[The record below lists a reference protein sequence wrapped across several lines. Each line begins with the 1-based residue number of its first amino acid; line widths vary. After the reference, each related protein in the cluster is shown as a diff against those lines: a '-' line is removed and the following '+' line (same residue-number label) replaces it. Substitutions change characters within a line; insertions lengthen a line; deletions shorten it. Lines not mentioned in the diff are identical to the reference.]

1 MWGLLLASQRE
12 EQRCEVRLRVLRLV
26 QANLELSTRKIA
38 EDVGISNGS
47 AFYVLAALV
56 EKGFLKLNNFKN
68 SSSKGRYAY
77 ILTPKGVREKSLL
90 TSRFIERKREKYKE
104 LRAEIE
110 ALEREAG
117 VRVDDASPAGP
128 WELKLKDQKR

>member
-1 MWGLLLASQRE
+1 MASQRE
-12 EQRCEVRLRVLRLV
+12 DQRYEVRFRVLRLV
-26 QANLELSTRKIA
+26 HANPEMTTRKIA

-56 EKGFLKLNNFKN
+56 EKGFLKFDNFKN

-77 ILTPKGVREKSLL
+77 ILTSKGLREKTLL
-90 TSRFIERKREKYKE
+90 TARFIERKREEYID

-110 ALEREAG
+110 VLEREAG
-117 VRVDDASPAGP
+117 LMDGNGYRPDSR
-128 WELKLKDQKR
+128 Q

>member
-12 EQRCEVRLRVLRLV
+12 DQRYEVRLRVMRLV
-26 QANLELSTRKIA
+26 HANPEMTTRKIA

-47 AFYVLAALV
+47 AFYVLKALV
-56 EKGFLKLNNFKN
+56 KKGFLKLDNFKN

-90 TSRFIERKREKYKE
+90 TSSFLERKREEYKN
-104 LRAEIE
+104 LRDEID
-110 ALEREAG
+110 ALESEAG
-117 VRVDDASPAGP
+117 LAVDDGSLADP
-128 WELKLKDQKR
+128 WTIKLRD

>member
-12 EQRCEVRLRVLRLV
+12 DQRNEVRLRVMRLV
-26 QANLELSTRKIA
+26 HANPEMTTRKIA

-47 AFYVLAALV
+47 AFYLLKALV

-68 SSSKGRYAY
+68 SSNKGRYAY
-77 ILTPKGVREKSLL
+77 ILTPKGVQEKSLL
-90 TSRFIERKREKYKE
+90 TSRFIERKREEYKD

-110 ALEREAG
+110 ALEREARF
-117 VRVDDASPAGP
+117 RVDDDALSEP
-128 WELKLKDQKR
+128 

>member
-1 MWGLLLASQRE
+1 LWGLLLASQRE
-12 EQRCEVRLRVLRLV
+12 DQRHEVHLRVLRLV
-26 QANLELSTRKIA
+26 HANPELSTRKIA

-56 EKGFLKLNNFKN
+56 EKGFLKLDNFKN
-68 SSSKGRYAY
+68 SSNKGRYAY
-77 ILTPKGVREKSLL
+77 ILTPKGLREKTLL
-90 TSRFIERKREKYKE
+90 TARFIERKREEYKN

-117 VRVDDASPAGP
+117 LAFDDGHLSDP
-128 WELKLKDQKR
+128 RR

>member
-1 MWGLLLASQRE
+1 MWGLLLASKREGQRY
-12 EQRCEVRLRVLRLV
+12 EVRLRVLRLV
-26 QANLELSTRKIA
+26 QANPELSTRKIA

-56 EKGFLKLNNFKN
+56 EKGFLKLDNFKN
-68 SSSKGRYAY
+68 SSNKGRYAY
-77 ILTPKGVREKSLL
+77 ILTPKGLREKTLL
-90 TSRFIERKREKYKE
+90 TARFIERKLEEYKN

-117 VRVDDASPAGP
+117 LAFDDGHLSDP
-128 WELKLKDQKR
+128 RR

>member
-1 MWGLLLASQRE
+1 MASQRE
-12 EQRCEVRLRVLRLV
+12 DQRNEVRLRVLRLAH
-26 QANLELSTRKIA
+26 ANPELSTRKIA

-56 EKGFLKLNNFKN
+56 EKGFLKLDNFKK
-68 SSSKGRYAY
+68 SSSKRRYAY
-77 ILTPKGVREKSLL
+77 ILTPKGLREKTLL
-90 TSRFIERKREKYKE
+90 AGRFIERKREEYKG

-117 VRVDDASPAGP
+117 LTDGNGYLADTR
-128 WELKLKDQKR
+128 R

>member
-12 EQRCEVRLRVLRLV
+12 DQRHEVHLRVLRLV
-26 QANLELSTRKIA
+26 HANPELSTRKIA

-56 EKGFLKLNNFKN
+56 EKGFLKLDNFKN
-68 SSSKGRYAY
+68 SSNKGRYAY
-77 ILTPKGVREKSLL
+77 ILTPKGFREKTLL
-90 TSRFIERKREKYKE
+90 TARFIERMREEYKN

-117 VRVDDASPAGP
+117 LAFDDGHLS
-128 WELKLKDQKR
+128 DSRR